1 MSIPFHYFTYNG
13 RSSLEFNTKISGN
26 GTFAAP
32 QRDIEKQ
39 EVPGRSGDLLIDN
52 GKFKNITIPYEA
64 YITEDFDKSIAALR
78 AFLLS
83 TSGYLR
89 LEDTY
94 HPDEFR
100 LAAYAGPFDPKVHAV
115 SSGSFTLEFDCMP
128 QRFLKSGEIAFRVNA
143 GEAMKI
149 WNPCEYIAKPEIIVT
164 GTGTFQ
170 VNDVT
175 AQVAENSRSITI
187 DSEIQECYEGTTN
200 RNSAVSLSGYKFP
213 ELVPGENVIAA
224 GENIYLQ
231 IKPRWWTI

>member
-1 MSIPFHYFTYNG
+1 MSLPFHYFTYNG

-32 QRDIEKQ
+32 EKDIEKQ

-52 GKFKNITIPYEA
+52 GKFKNIKIPYEA
-64 YITEDFDKSIAALR
+64 YITEDFDRSIAALR

-83 TSGYLR
+83 SSGYLR

-115 SSGSFTLEFDCMP
+115 SSGSFKLEFDCMP
-128 QRFLKSGEIAFRVNA
+128 QRFLKSGEIAFKVNA
-143 GEAMKI
+143 GETVKI
-149 WNPCEYIAKPEIIVT
+149 WNPCEYTAKPEIVVT
-164 GTGTFQ
+164 GTGTFK

-175 AQVAENSRSITI
+175 AEIKINAGTITV
-187 DSEIQECYEGTTN
+187 DSEIQECHEGTTN
-200 RNSAVSLSGYKFP
+200 RNGAVALSGYKFP
-213 ELVPGENVIAA
+213 ELVPGENSIEA
-224 GENIYLQ
+224 GKNIYLQ

>member
-64 YITEDFDKSIAALR
+64 YITEDFDHSIAALR

-83 TSGYLR
+83 TAGYQR

-100 LAAYAGPFDPKVHAV
+100 MAAYAGPFDPKVHAV

-128 QRFLKSGEIAFRVNA
+128 QRFLN
-143 GEAMKI
+143 
-149 WNPCEYIAKPEIIVT
+149 C
-164 GTGTFQ
+164 FQ
-170 VNDVT
+170 GKRRGSNEDLEPV
-175 AQVAENSRSITI
+175 
-187 DSEIQECYEGTTN
+187 
-200 RNSAVSLSGYKFP
+200 
-213 ELVPGENVIAA
+213 
-224 GENIYLQ
+224 
-231 IKPRWWTI
+231 